1 MFYFYLCRDTDLYH
15 SFKLTRCF
23 TAYNYAKSCL
33 VTYRWTSKHFFVMYT
48 AVNIFIHASIFTYM
62 KDSLEYTSRGGIAG
76 L

>member
-1 MFYFYLCRDTDLYH
+1 
-15 SFKLTRCF
+15 
-23 TAYNYAKSCL
+23 
-33 VTYRWTSKHFFVMYT
+33 MYT